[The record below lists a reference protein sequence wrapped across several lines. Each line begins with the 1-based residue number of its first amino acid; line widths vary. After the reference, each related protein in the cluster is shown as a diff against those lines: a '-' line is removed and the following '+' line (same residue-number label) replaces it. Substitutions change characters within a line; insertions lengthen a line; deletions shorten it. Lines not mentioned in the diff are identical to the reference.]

1 MHVLKQNKTP
11 VIFSKYCM
19 VQSLG
24 KEKKVGVYPAEKRE
38 KTLKK
43 YFIITRYQTL
53 LGPYIQV
60 SFLKM
65 AETTLLP

>member
-1 MHVLKQNKTP
+1 
-11 VIFSKYCM
+11 M

-24 KEKKVGVYPAEKRE
+24 KKKVGVYPAEKRE

-65 AETTLLP
+65 AETTLLLRP